1 MRTLIFDLALHDSYL
16 SFTPIPL
23 ISVTLK
29 SPRSNSD
36 PSVKCQGILDTGS
49 DCTLV
54 PIPLLVKVKGKA
66 KKGSVRIPFSGQ
78 MTLGIPYEV
87 GLVFDSYEHSSF
99 QVFGCSVEEMGE
111 LLIIGRD
118 LINHHRIEFNG
129 QALTFTIF

>member
-1 MRTLIFDLALHDSYL
+1 MGTYSYTFV
-16 SFTPIPL
+16 STTIPPIPL

>member
-1 MRTLIFDLALHDSYL
+1 MGTYSYTFV
-16 SFTPIPL
+16 STTIPPIPL

-29 SPRSNSD
+29 SPCSNSD

-54 PIPLLVKVKGKA
+54 PIPLLAKVNGKA

-78 MTLGIPYEV
+78 ITLGIPYEV
-87 GLVFDSYEHSSF
+87 GLVFDRYEHSSF

-118 LINHHRIEFNG
+118 LMNHHRIEFDG

>member
-1 MRTLIFDLALHDSYL
+1 MGTYSYTFV
-16 SFTPIPL
+16 STAIPPIPL
-23 ISVTLK
+23 ISITLK

-54 PIPLLVKVKGKA
+54 PIPLLAKVKGKA

-99 QVFGCSVEEMGE
+99 QVFGCSVEEIGE

-118 LINHHRIEFNG
+118 LMNHHRIEFNG